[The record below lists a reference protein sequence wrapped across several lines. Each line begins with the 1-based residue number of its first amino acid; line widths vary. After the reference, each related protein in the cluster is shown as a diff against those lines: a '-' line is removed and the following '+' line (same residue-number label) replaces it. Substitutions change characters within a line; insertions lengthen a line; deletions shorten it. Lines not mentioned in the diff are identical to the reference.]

1 MATYNKFYDFVEQ
14 LASAKHDLTASG
26 HVLKVYLS
34 NTQPTSGMTTK
45 GDCGEITA
53 TMGYPTGG
61 SDITNAVSESNGT
74 LTMTGADVTFT
85 ATGGSF
91 GPFRYAIVYNSTQTT
106 PSSPLVCWWD
116 YASSISCN
124 AGETFTVD
132 FGASVLTLS

>member
-45 GDCGEITA
+45 GDCSEITA